1 MEYLSSIASAFRSRI
16 GEEQK
21 NLKNK
26 LDDDLNDQ
34 SITKLDLIDSND
46 ELESEK
52 SESDDSFKNNDLMKA
67 MDA

>member
-1 MEYLSSIASAFRSRI
+1 MEYLSSLASAFRSRI

-21 NLKNK
+21 NQKNK

-34 SITKLDLIDSND
+34 SITKLDLVDSND
-46 ELESEK
+46 ELES
-52 SESDDSFKNNDLMKA
+52 DDSLKNNELIKA